1 MSQCLRCNQPCSST
15 VLFCDSCRL
24 LLKQQNPALE
34 DQQPAAFSSQ
44 EMGHVAYAQTHID
57 NDKSGVATMSPPVAP
72 GTPPLPTV
80 LGNGAL
86 TVEQTL
92 SRLNDAAQQIAAFDQ
107 DRHRHRVKISRLTR
121 FLDIS
126 QEIQR
131 YSTPM
136 PRISGAR
143 RFLRAR
149 THSHKAMLLSPS
161 RDGDPAGRMP
171 DAWPWLDDDD
181 DDIDVHHNIW
191 AERTDPLAVRKLPS
205 GREGRR
211 IDRQDIRRAAR
222 EGYAVVPLA
231 GRFVRVRM
239 SFLRMAV
246 AALIGL
252 AVFGMVADGLLAF
265 VAFFHP
271 YQTNQSTG
279 SPLITLSANKVNY
292 GQTIVVH
299 ITHFS
304 PSADVFLSRD
314 MNEQVKNDTNSSFIR
329 MGQDGSRDVHVPI
342 DNSWEPGS
350 HLLEAEDMTTHYTA
364 SANLLVASG
373 SMASP
378 QLSLSTTQLDFGP
391 DLQGTNTIRTVMM
404 RNGGQGTIAW
414 TASSDQPWL
423 LMTPNQGTFSDTQM
437 LVVGVQRANL
447 KAGSYTGT
455 VTLVSNVGA
464 TQQIQVTM
472 TVSPLSL
479 AFVGTPQK
487 TQPTAMTAQP
497 LPNMHG
503 AMLSVTPVVQSFV
516 TTDGGSNPALQY
528 LTISNPG
535 NQALFWSLESN
546 TPYHFPDQ
554 GPTPGA
560 NWLNLDKTSGI
571 VLPGSSTLVG
581 VHVDST
587 NLLPGLYINS
597 LQFSAL
603 SGHTT
608 IDRPQN
614 VAISL
619 TVQPRCGVLL
629 NTGNMSFTAIN
640 GQGNPGNQTLTLATT
655 PGCTSALNWQAS
667 SSAGWV
673 VLQTTKGVLHS
684 GIETS
689 VAVGVNTSGL
699 KPGPYT
705 AVISFVAGQT
715 TQSELVQLTVQ
726 PTPPR
731 GAPIMA
737 VSPLDL
743 NFSTMQGQ
751 ADPPGQ
757 TVTITNT
764 GKSTLS
770 WHNAAAVQ
778 IQPWLHFSP
787 ASGTVA
793 PGQSAQLTVS
803 VSASNLTFGQYVGQ
817 IVLSGTDAQGGV
829 VGGSPQAILIN
840 LVVQA
845 PCTLSQLPTSP
856 LSFNNIL
863 QGTATVA
870 PQSVTIFATGN
881 CSWPVNWSAQVLESS
896 ASWLELGS
904 SSGTFTGSG
913 QFGTFLV
920 TPSVAALAP
929 GPYTATVVVTA
940 KDTSGAPIR
949 GSGQSFGVSV
959 SVVPPCTLQV
969 SSSPLVLSVTR
980 TQSNVAM
987 QTLAINQ
994 VGDCAQSLD
1003 WTVLT
1008 PAADT
1013 WLSVAP
1019 SSGVGSGTVTIT
1031 ANAAALTAG
1040 SSYQAAIT
1048 IDSSDPNDPLSPA
1061 APVATVPLTLT
1072 VQ

>member
-24 LLKQQNPALE
+24 LLKQQNAALE
-34 DQQPAAFSSQ
+34 DQKPVAFSSQ
-44 EMGHVAYAQTHID
+44 EIGAAAYAQTHTD
-57 NDKSGVATMSPPVAP
+57 DDKSGVATMSPPVAP
-72 GTPPLPTV
+72 GTPPLPTES
-80 LGNGAL
+80 GNGAL

-107 DRHRHRVKISRLTR
+107 DQHRHRVKISRLTR

-149 THSHKAMLLSPS
+149 THARARKEMQLSPS
-161 RDGDPAGRMP
+161 GDPADKIP

-181 DDIDVHHNIW
+181 DVDVHHDIW
-191 AERTDPLAVRKLPS
+191 ADRTDPLAVRKLPS

-211 IDRQDIRRAAR
+211 IDREDIRRAAR
-222 EGYAVVPLA
+222 EGYVVVPLA

-239 SFLRMAV
+239 SFLRLAV
-246 AALIGL
+246 TALIGL
-252 AVFGMVADGLLAF
+252 AVFGMLADGLLAF

-271 YQTNQSTG
+271 YQSNQSTG
-279 SPLITLSANKVNY
+279 SPLITLSANKVDY

-304 PSADVFLSRD
+304 PSANVFLSRD
-314 MNEQVKNDTNSSFIR
+314 MNEQVENDTNSSFIR
-329 MGQDGSRDVHVPI
+329 MGQDGSRDVHIPI
-342 DNSWEPGS
+342 DKSWEPGS

-364 SANLLVASG
+364 SANLLVMSG

-378 QLSLSTTQLDFGP
+378 QLVLSTTQLDFGA
-391 DLQGTNTIRTVMM
+391 DLQGTNTIDTVMM

-455 VTLVSNVGA
+455 VTLVPNVGTA
-464 TQQIQVTM
+464 QQIQVTM
-472 TVSPLSL
+472 TVQPLSL
-479 AFVGTPQK
+479 AFVGTSQE
-487 TQPTAMTAQP
+487 TQPTAMTVQSFSS
-497 LPNMHG
+497 MRG
-503 AMLSVTPVVQSFV
+503 AMLSATPVVQSFV
-516 TTDGGSNPALQY
+516 ATDGGSSPAMQY

-535 NQALFWSLESN
+535 NQALFWSLKSN
-546 TPYHFPDQ
+546 TPYKFQDQ

-571 VLPGSSTLVG
+571 VLPGSSVLVG
-581 VHVDST
+581 VHVNST
-587 NLLPGLYINS
+587 DLLPGLYINS
-597 LQFSAL
+597 LQFSAI

-619 TVQPRCGVLL
+619 TVQPHCGVLL
-629 NTGNMSFTAIN
+629 NTGSMSFTAVN
-640 GQGNPGNQTLTLATT
+640 GQGNPGNQTLTLTT
-655 PGCTSALNWQAS
+655 TSGCTSALNWQAS
-667 SSAGWV
+667 SSDKWV

-684 GIETS
+684 GIETN
-689 VAVGVNTSGL
+689 VAVGVNTNGL
-699 KPGPYT
+699 KPGAYS

-726 PTPPR
+726 STPPP

-764 GKSTLS
+764 GKSALS
-770 WHNAAAVQ
+770 WQNAAAMQ

-787 ASGTVA
+787 ASGTVL
-793 PGQSAQLTVS
+793 PGQSAQVTVS
-803 VSASNLTFGQYVGQ
+803 VSAGNLTLGRYNGQ
-817 IVLSGTDAQGGV
+817 IVLNGTDAQGGMA
-829 VGGSPQAILIN
+829 GDSPQAILIN

-845 PCTLSQLPTSP
+845 PCTLSQLPTNTLTFS
-856 LSFNNIL
+856 NIL
-863 QGTATVA
+863 QGTATVT
-870 PQSVTIFATGN
+870 PQSVTIFAAGN
-881 CSWPVNWSAQVLESS
+881 CSWPVNWSAQVVGSG
-896 ASWLELGS
+896 ASWLTLGS
-904 SSGTFTGSG
+904 SSGAFTGSG

-920 TPSVAALAP
+920 TPSVAGLAP
-929 GPYTATVVVTA
+929 GLYTTTVAVTA
-940 KDTSGAPIR
+940 KDASGAMVQ

-959 SVVPPCTLQV
+959 NIVQPCSLQV
-969 SSSPLVLSVTR
+969 SSSPLALSVTQA
-980 TQSNVAM
+980 QSNVAT

-994 VGDCAQSLD
+994 VGNCSQSLD
-1003 WTVLT
+1003 WTVVT
-1008 PAADT
+1008 PAAAT
-1013 WLSVAP
+1013 WLSAAP
-1019 SSGVGSGTVTIT
+1019 TSGTGSGTVTVT
-1031 ANAAALTAG
+1031 ADAAALTAG

-1048 IDSSDPNDPLSPA
+1048 INSIDPTDPLSPA

>member
-24 LLKQQNPALE
+24 LLKQQNAALE
-34 DQQPAAFSSQ
+34 DQKPAAFSSQ
-44 EMGHVAYAQTHID
+44 EIGAEAYAQTYTD
-57 NDKSGVATMSPPVAP
+57 NDKSGVATLSPPVAP
-72 GTPPLPTV
+72 GTPPQPTKS
-80 LGNGAL
+80 GNGAL

-92 SRLNDAAQQIAAFDQ
+92 SRLNDAAQQMAAFDQ
-107 DRHRHRVKISRLTR
+107 NQHRHKVKVSRLTR

-136 PRISGAR
+136 PRVNSAR
-143 RFLRAR
+143 RFFRAR
-149 THSHKAMLLSPS
+149 THARKEMQLSPS
-161 RDGDPAGRMP
+161 GDPVGKMP

-181 DDIDVHHNIW
+181 DIDVPHDIW
-191 AERTDPLAVRKLPS
+191 ADRADPLAVRKLPN

-211 IDRQDIRRAAR
+211 IDREDIRRAAR
-222 EGYAVVPLA
+222 EGYVVVPLA
-231 GRFVRVRM
+231 GRSVCVRM
-239 SFLRMAV
+239 SFLRIAV
-246 AALIGL
+246 IALIGL
-252 AVFGMVADGLLAF
+252 AVFGMTADGLLAF

-292 GQTIVVH
+292 SQTIVVH
-299 ITHFS
+299 IVHFS

-329 MGQDGSRDVHVPI
+329 MGQDGSRDVRVPI
-342 DNSWEPGS
+342 DKSWEPGS
-350 HLLEAEDMTTHYTA
+350 HVLEAEDMTTHYTA
-364 SANLLVASG
+364 SASLLVMSG
-373 SMASP
+373 SMAQP
-378 QLSLSTTQLDFGP
+378 QLSLNTAQLDFGS

-404 RNGGQGTIAW
+404 HNDGQGTIAW

-423 LMTPNQGTFSDTQM
+423 LMTPNQGTFSDAQP
-437 LVVGVQRANL
+437 LVVGVQRVNL
-447 KAGSYTGT
+447 KAGSYTGA

-464 TQQIQVTM
+464 AQKIQVTM

-479 AFVGTPQK
+479 TFVGTTQK
-487 TQPTAMTAQP
+487 TRLTAMTVQP
-497 LPNMHG
+497 LSNMRG
-503 AMLSVTPVVQSFV
+503 AMLSATPVVQSFV
-516 TTDGGSNPALQY
+516 ATDGGSSPAMQY

-535 NQALFWSLESN
+535 NQALFWSLKSN
-546 TPYHFPDQ
+546 TPYNFPDQ

-560 NWLNLDKTSGI
+560 SWLNLDKTSGI
-571 VLPGSSTLVG
+571 VLPGSSILVG
-581 VHVDST
+581 VHVNST
-587 NLLPGLYINS
+587 DLLPGLYINS
-597 LQFSAL
+597 LQFSAIP
-603 SGHTT
+603 GHTT

-619 TVQPRCGVLL
+619 MVQPRCGVLL
-629 NTGNMSFTAIN
+629 NTGSMSFTAIN
-640 GQGNPGNQTLTLATT
+640 RQGNPGNQTLALTT
-655 PGCTSALNWQAS
+655 TAGCTSALDWQAS
-667 SSAGWV
+667 SSARWV
-673 VLQTTKGVLHS
+673 VLQTTRGVLHS
-684 GIETS
+684 GVETN

-699 KPGPYT
+699 EPGAYS

-726 PTPPR
+726 PTPPW

-764 GKSTLS
+764 GKSALT
-770 WHNAAAVQ
+770 WRNAAAVQ

-787 ASGTVA
+787 ASGIVA

-803 VSASNLTFGQYVGQ
+803 VSASNLTFGGYTGQ

-845 PCTLSQLPTSP
+845 PCTLSQLPANTLTFS
-856 LSFNNIL
+856 NIL
-863 QGTATVA
+863 QGTATVT
-870 PQSVTIFATGN
+870 PQSVTIFAMGN
-881 CSWPVNWSAQVLESS
+881 CSWPVNWSARVMNSS
-896 ASWLELGS
+896 ASWLALGS
-904 SSGTFTGSG
+904 SSGAFTGSG
-913 QFGTFLV
+913 QFATFLV
-920 TPSVAALAP
+920 TPSVAGLAP
-929 GPYTATVVVTA
+929 GSYTTTVAVTATDA
-940 KDTSGAPIR
+940 SGTMVR

-959 SVVPPCTLQV
+959 NIVQPCSLQV
-969 SSSPLVLSVTR
+969 SSSPLALSVTQA
-980 TQSNVAM
+980 QSNIAT

-994 VGDCAQSLD
+994 VGSCSQSLD

-1008 PAADT
+1008 PATAT
-1013 WLSVAP
+1013 WLSASP
-1019 SSGVGSGTVTIT
+1019 SSGTGSGTVTIT

-1040 SSYQAAIT
+1040 SSYQTAIT
-1048 IDSSDPNDPLSPA
+1048 IDSSDPTNPLNPATPA
-1061 APVATVPLTLT
+1061 ASVPLTLT